1 MARSR
6 AQYSAEGI
14 IMKKAVAIV
23 VLAAGVVIVGRA
35 QAVTGKWA
43 SDPVG
48 GGVLGL
54 DLTISGTT
62 LTGTVVATQ
71 PGGVFSSSIANGSVS
86 GNTIAFSATIAGRTA
101 AFTGEVAEGQ
111 ITLRMV
117 GNSAAPALILRRVQV
132 LPTAGAP
139 AVATTP
145 LPITT
150 PGGWRS
156 GTRSAESVEEV
167 GRTFLRVR
175 PAPGEGVVWLEGSD
189 FRNGTIE
196 VEMRGRDVQGQ
207 SFVGVAFR
215 GIDDMTYDA
224 VYFRP
229 FNFKTE
235 DSERVRRAVQ
245 YHSSPNFPWAKLRA
259 DNPNM
264 YEKPVSPAP
273 DPGSWFR
280 AKIVIEERAVNVYVN
295 DSKRPTLSV
304 TALSEPRAGMV
315 GLWLGNASPGD
326 FANLTLRPQ

>member
-1 MARSR
+1 
-6 AQYSAEGI
+6 
-14 IMKKAVAIV
+14 MKKAVAIV

-35 QAVTGKWA
+35 QGVTGKWA

-71 PGGVFSSSIANGSVS
+71 PGDVFSSSIANGSVS

-101 AFTGEVAEGQ
+101 AFTGEVVEGQ

-117 GNSAAPALILRRVQV
+117 GNSAAPAFILRRVQV
-132 LPTAGAP
+132 LPAAGAA
-139 AVATTP
+139 AVATTSMP
-145 LPITT
+145 MTI

-156 GTRSAESVEEV
+156 DTRSAQFVEEAGRKFIRV
-167 GRTFLRVR
+167 G
-175 PAPGEGVVWLEGSD
+175 PALGEGVVWLEGSD
-189 FRNGTIE
+189 LRNGTIE
-196 VEMRGRDVQGQ
+196 VEMRGSNVQGQ
-207 SFVGVAFR
+207 SFVGLAFR
-215 GIDDMTYDA
+215 CIDDKTYDA

-229 FNFKTE
+229 FNFKTG
-235 DSERVRRAVQ
+235 DSERVLRAVQ
-245 YHSSPNFPWAKLRA
+245 YHSNPNFPWAKLRA
-259 DNPNM
+259 DSPNM

-280 AKIVIEERAVNVYVN
+280 AKIVIEERVVNAYVN
-295 DSKRPTLSV
+295 DAKSPTLAV

-315 GLWLGNASPGD
+315 GLWVGNASPGD
-326 FANLTLRPQ
+326 FANLTLTPRRP

>member
-1 MARSR
+1 
-6 AQYSAEGI
+6 
-14 IMKKAVAIV
+14 MKKAVAIV
-23 VLAAGVVIVGRA
+23 VLAAGVVVIGRA

-43 SDPVG
+43 SDPIG

-71 PGGVFSSSIANGSVS
+71 PGDVFSSSIADGTVS

-101 AFTGEVAEGQ
+101 AFTGEVVEDR

-117 GNSAAPALILRRVQV
+117 GNTAAPAFILRRVQA
-132 LPTAGAP
+132 LPGPGAA
-139 AVATTP
+139 AVATASVP
-145 LPITT
+145 LTT

-156 GTRSAESVEEV
+156 GTRSAQFVEEA
-167 GRTFLRVR
+167 GRKFIRVE

-189 FRNGTIE
+189 LRNGTIE
-196 VEMRGRDVQGQ
+196 VEMRGSDVQGQ
-207 SFVGVAFR
+207 SFVGLAFR

-229 FNFKTE
+229 FNFTTE

-259 DNPNM
+259 DSPNM
-264 YEKPVSPAP
+264 YEKPVSPVP
-273 DPGSWFR
+273 DPRSWFR
-280 AKIVIEERAVNVYVN
+280 AKIVIEERAVNAYVN
-295 DSKRPTLSV
+295 DSKSPTLSV
-304 TALSEPRAGMV
+304 TALTEPRAGMV

-326 FANLTLRPQ
+326 FANLTLTPR